1 MPDYPPIHAPAR
13 PDWLCV
19 TCGDPWPCPVRKRQL
34 RELFQDNIPGLVGNM
49 SQYLTDATGDLGRL
63 SVIEVT
69 ERFVGWCGRPLGA
82 RYRRPEGVRRE
93 ASCQWD
99 G

>member
-1 MPDYPPIHAPAR
+1 
-13 PDWLCV
+13 L
-19 TCGDPWPCPVRKRQL
+19 
-34 RELFQDNIPGLVGNM
+34 

-63 SVIEVT
+63 SVTEVT

-82 RYRRPEGVRRE
+82 PYRRPGVDRRE
-93 ASCQWD
+93 ASCQRD